1 MASAG
6 RGGMISFVGNSFVM
20 TQQILSFEGNIAE
33 QYEELLGPFLFE
45 PFAADLAA
53 RTGDLSSSSILELA
67 CGTGRLTR
75 HLAFALGPKARLVA
89 TDINAEMLAVA
100 RHEVAHPRIEWS
112 EADIVA
118 LPFADA
124 EFDLVLSQFGMM
136 FPADKAKAFAETRRV
151 LRRGGRLLFNS
162 WGPGA
167 GNPVWAL
174 LGEVMRS
181 VFGEGANAPI
191 AQPFSLS
198 EEASVLQQLED
209 SGFTRVSAHRVRLT
223 VQIESAALAAQ
234 GMIAG
239 LPVINL
245 VRQRAPE
252 ALPGMLERL
261 AARYAEVFG
270 DHPMVAPVDARVF
283 EAVV

>member
-1 MASAG
+1 MA
-6 RGGMISFVGNSFVM
+6 
-20 TQQILSFEGNIAE
+20 QQIVSFEGNIAE

-45 PFAADLAA
+45 PFAADLSA

-75 HLAFALGPKARLVA
+75 HLAFALGPKSRLVA

-100 RHEVAHPRIEWS
+100 RQEVAHPRIEWS
-112 EADIVA
+112 EADIVD
-118 LPFADA
+118 LPFANA
-124 EFDLVLSQFGMM
+124 EFDLVVSQFGMM

-151 LRRGGRLLFNS
+151 LRKGGRLLFNT

-174 LGEVMRS
+174 LGEQLRAI
-181 VFGEGANAPI
+181 FGDGAAAPI

-198 EEASVLQQLED
+198 EEAPVLQQLED
-209 SGFTRVSAHRVRLT
+209 SGFARVSVHRVRLM

-252 ALPGMLERL
+252 ALPGMLDRL
-261 AARYAEVFG
+261 AARYAETFG
-270 DHPMVAPVDARVF
+270 DHPMVAPVNARVF